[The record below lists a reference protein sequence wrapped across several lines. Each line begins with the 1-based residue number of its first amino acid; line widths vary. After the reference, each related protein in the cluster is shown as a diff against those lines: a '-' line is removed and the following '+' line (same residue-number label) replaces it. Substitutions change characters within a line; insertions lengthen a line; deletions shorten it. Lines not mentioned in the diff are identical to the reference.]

1 MYACASLTGSIAI
14 CGDLH
19 AHAQCPLQVGQAY
32 SSAPEGSTTA
42 QPRALHAAAGP
53 CGIGRERRSLRGDAR
68 RSARRLWG
76 PRREVSQRRLGS
88 ALAGWPGNAV
98 LHAFSRSPPSRAG
111 VYARASARISVAE
124 RGVVRNLE
132 LGKAVERVRGA
143 WRPRLR
149 FLRNRSSQ
157 GIARAQ
163 AAQVSRVDGWAAMVE
178 TSSP

>member
-32 SSAPEGSTTA
+32 SSAFEDSNTA

-53 CGIGRERRSLRGDAR
+53 RGIGRERRSLRGDAR
-68 RSARRLWG
+68 GSARRWWG
-76 PRREVSQRRLGS
+76 SRREVSERRLGS
-88 ALAGWPGNAV
+88 ALAGWRGNAV

-111 VYARASARISVAE
+111 VYARASARIPVAE
-124 RGVVRNLE
+124 RGGVRDLE
-132 LGKAVERVRGA
+132 LGEVVEGVRIA

-149 FLRNRSSQ
+149 FLRNRS
-157 GIARAQ
+157 RD
-163 AAQVSRVDGWAAMVE
+163 SRPGMGCDGGDIE
-178 TSSP
+178 PQPLRLL